1 MEKKVNHVSSPGKE
15 ISPPRTMYEN
25 LIEKQMDKTC
35 HFLEQKISYLK
46 GKRSDSSLLEKE

>member
-35 HFLEQKISYLK
+35 HFLE
-46 GKRSDSSLLEKE
+46 